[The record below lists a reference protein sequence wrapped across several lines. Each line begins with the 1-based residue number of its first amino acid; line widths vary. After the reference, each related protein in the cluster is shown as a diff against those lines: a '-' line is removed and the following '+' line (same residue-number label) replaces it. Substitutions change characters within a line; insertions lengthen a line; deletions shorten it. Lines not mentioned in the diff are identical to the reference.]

1 MERLKELNQLRKELT
16 LKENDLSVEVN
27 LFGDEDKA
35 PLLSETKKH
44 RRRTEKM
51 IFNLI
56 SKL

>member
-1 MERLKELNQLRKELT
+1 MEKLKELNQLRKELT

-35 PLLSETKKH
+35 PLLNKTKKH